1 MAALLAIDQGT
12 TSSAILFDHRGQ
24 RLAVAQRELPQYF
37 PQPGWVEHDATRI
50 WEDTLAC
57 VREVLQQANLGASDV
72 TAAGITNQRET
83 TVIWDRATGE
93 PIHRAIVWQDRRTSD
108 ACARLRESG
117 AEAMVQARTGLLID
131 PYFSATK
138 IAWLL

>member
-12 TSSAILFDHRGQ
+12 TSSRAMLFDHRGQ
-24 RLAVAQRELPQYF
+24 RLAVAQRELPQHF

-57 VREVLQQANLGASDV
+57 VRDVLQQANLRARDV

-83 TVIWDRATGE
+83 TVIWDRVTGE
-93 PIHRAIVWQDRRTSD
+93 PIHRAIV
-108 ACARLRESG
+108 
-117 AEAMVQARTGLLID
+117 
-131 PYFSATK
+131 
-138 IAWLL
+138 